1 MGKGEPPVDPSEGEK
16 ELQRLKGS
24 FSNTR
29 PDGGGKVCA
38 AYPGTDEQTSP
49 KEERESEKREKSGWD
64 VRVGHAQD
72 EPWMPPENSDLD
84 QWETL
89 KDIEQRHFLKL

>member
-49 KEERESEKREKSGWD
+49 KEERERVRRERNRGGTLEWVTPRTSLGCRLKIQTWISG
-64 VRVGHAQD
+64 
-72 EPWMPPENSDLD
+72 
-84 QWETL
+84 
-89 KDIEQRHFLKL
+89 RH